1 MEDIKN
7 LVDLLRC
14 ENNLTTEEIESIM
27 QTHNISAI
35 KLCSYLIE
43 KMIIDEIG
51 NCINEKLMDIK
62 YGR

>member
-35 KLCSYLIE
+35 KLCAYLIE